1 MFWYILLFI
10 LAVIFGLMALSAFVL
25 FLLSGCEVSEILL
38 ITLALVIIAVALGYG
53 ATTIEKENTTI
64 NTDIVEIEI
73 TKIDITSVS
82 LSNGNTQQKCYIT
95 VGDRYLVSVLPEEY
109 ANLNIGDIVTVEIT
123 NITKFGEAQKPIVTL
138 KG

>member
-38 ITLALVIIAVALGYG
+38 ITFALVIIAVALGYG